1 MIIQHNMAA
10 SGTNRMLNENEK
22 TKLKSL
28 EKLSSGYKINRAA
41 DNAAGLAISEKMRSQ
56 IHGLNRAERNV
67 QEGINFVQTADGAL
81 SEIQGMM
88 HRIHELAVQAANDT
102 NTDEDRAFI
111 DEEIQMYKDEINY
124 MFEETEFNTIK
135 IWDTNTNNRVLI
147 GTERKQAVKL
157 TNFGT
162 RTFTVTKTNKG
173 TIAYGGSDSGNSS
186 HTGYIIEVQG
196 TDETD
201 AANYGFKI
209 KWEGWNKNQYSTDL
223 ISWDNVGRD
232 GFRCNLSDYVD
243 TAAHPELAGI
253 DFPIGWTAEET
264 ATIDDIAASIDGVGF
279 NSLVTSSESVSVN
292 QSVSGISFYINT
304 YYLAELASERD
315 MENYDTAWIEP
326 AQSGTPNV
334 IDMPSYSDVT
344 EDKGWKIHFNMPNIG
359 LVTANSKDIDYI
371 CHESDTIYENLW
383 WKWETYSDSTKHKV
397 YIWHTPDR
405 GQGTLLGVTDCIT
418 DSGNN
423 GDSLTRNSRTGGTI
437 KVIFE
442 LTSDGGLYSY
452 EGRTSNNNKVG
463 FIQMNITV
471 KKDDTEETIMNKIKS
486 VLNEH
491 TIFDAYEGNQNQG
504 TPYHAT
510 ASAYHATERTH
521 IIDVPVYE
529 TMHDRAIQAGANTDQ
544 AIHIVYKSL
553 RLMNLGIHDSNVLTR
568 EAASQT
574 ISDVQAALNIVSEQ
588 RSLFGAYQNRLE
600 HAELEDANTSENT
613 QMAESRLRDTDMAD
627 EMVINAKATILEQ
640 SSQAMLVQ
648 ANRQK
653 EGVLSLLQ

>member
-1 MIIQHNMAA
+1 M
-10 SGTNRMLNENEK
+10 
-22 TKLKSL
+22 
-28 EKLSSGYKINRAA
+28 
-41 DNAAGLAISEKMRSQ
+41 
-56 IHGLNRAERNV
+56 

-371 CHESDTIYENLW
+371 CHDSDTIYENLW

-574 ISDVQAALNIVSEQ
+574 ISNVQAALNIVSEQ

>member
-371 CHESDTIYENLW
+371 CHDSDTIYENLW

>member
-371 CHESDTIYENLW
+371 CHDSDTIYENLW

-423 GDSLTRNSRTGGTI
+423 GDSLTRNSRIGGTI

>member
-397 YIWHTPDR
+397 YSWHTPDR

>member
-56 IHGLNRAERNV
+56 IRGLNRAERNV

-135 IWDTNTNNRVLI
+135 IWDTNTNNRVQI

-162 RTFTVTKTNKG
+162 RTFTVTEQNKG
-173 TIAYGGSDSGNSS
+173 AIAYGGHDSGNSS

-223 ISWDNVGRD
+223 ISWDNVGRN

-279 NSLVTSSESVSVN
+279 NSLVSSSESVSVN

-371 CHESDTIYENLW
+371 CHDSDTIYENLW

-574 ISDVQAALNIVSEQ
+574 IADVQAALNIVSEQ